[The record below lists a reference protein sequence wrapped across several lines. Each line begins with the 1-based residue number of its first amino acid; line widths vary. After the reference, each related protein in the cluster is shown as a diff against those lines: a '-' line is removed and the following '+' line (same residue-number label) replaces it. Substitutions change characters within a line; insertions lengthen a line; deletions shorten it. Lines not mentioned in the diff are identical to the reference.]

1 MECFQWL
8 LDRRKD
14 MERTT
19 TYVGWLWLVTTDSL
33 LHNNSWNIMICHDN
47 NINIIVVT
55 CCYMLLLLIVDFPG
69 GYTIPI
75 MPLQAPPMISI
86 ISKTSRVLATRTR
99 SPGKDSWKFP
109 QKTHAGTASTPR
121 HDTNDLSSPRFLLNV
136 HLYKLVSTV
145 SHVQLAF

>member
-1 MECFQWL
+1 M
-8 LDRRKD
+8 
-14 MERTT
+14 
-19 TYVGWLWLVTTDSL
+19 L
-33 LHNNSWNIMICHDN
+33 LH
-47 NINIIVVT
+47 VVT

-86 ISKTSRVLATRTR
+86 ISKTSRVLATGTR

-136 HLYKLVSTV
+136 HLYKLVSSV
-145 SHVQLAF
+145 SHVQLGCVMVLNHLPVDFLRGKISVVRRRNSQ